1 MSLKKTNLPTW
12 SPEAK
17 IKRMGLHRK
26 TERQELADIRVAKRG
41 AKEET
46 GIFEPK
52 QLIRKA
58 LNNHERVA
66 VSWSGGRCSTVVVYL
81 TIQENP
87 DVVVFHTNHGVHFPK
102 TERYVKSLANE
113 WDLNLEIVKPERAFW
128 DVVEEHGF
136 PGRRV
141 GRGKP
146 RCCFWLKERPLR
158 RFSKDKNIEAFIT
171 GMRVSEARN
180 RMYHTAQAGQYYY
193 VERDGLNAWKYN
205 PIAFWTTRQ
214 VNEFCE
220 ENEIPLN
227 PNYEKGNDRL
237 GCWPCTA
244 FKSWYHQLSSTN
256 PKMLRAL
263 LEKMGDK
270 KLLDHFK
277 RARLEPCKGRG

>member
-146 RCCFWLKERPLR
+146 RCCFGSR
-158 RFSKDKNIEAFIT
+158 R
-171 GMRVSEARN
+171 
-180 RMYHTAQAGQYYY
+180 
-193 VERDGLNAWKYN
+193 
-205 PIAFWTTRQ
+205 
-214 VNEFCE
+214 
-220 ENEIPLN
+220 
-227 PNYEKGNDRL
+227 
-237 GCWPCTA
+237 
-244 FKSWYHQLSSTN
+244 
-256 PKMLRAL
+256 
-263 LEKMGDK
+263 
-270 KLLDHFK
+270 DH
-277 RARLEPCKGRG
+277 